1 MFWNLVLAEQQR
13 LFRRPLVLVEG
24 GILALLV
31 LGMSVALYAINAR
44 MPESPMP
51 APVWSDTTT
60 TMLQI
65 ACTSLVGGVLV
76 VVLVGAVT
84 AQAYQWRTIHLWV
97 SHGAP
102 RGTLP
107 DARALL
113 YEECI
118 DILLLRWRQ
127 QQGEDLLTRLELPQ
141 FRTSDLLALMA
152 RLGFAAHEQSA
163 RTEQDESRPADLE
176 ERDIMALYPFMTI
189 SYCGLLLLR

>member
-1 MFWNLVLAEQQR
+1 MQALAGLPLLLTVMALVHT
-13 LFRRPLVLVEG
+13 
-24 GILALLV
+24 
-31 LGMSVALYAINAR
+31 N
-44 MPESPMP
+44 
-51 APVWSDTTT
+51 
-60 TMLQI
+60 
-65 ACTSLVGGVLV
+65 
-76 VVLVGAVT
+76 
-84 AQAYQWRTIHLWV
+84 
-97 SHGAP
+97 